1 MAPFY
6 DQAASPSE
14 NSDDDTSPLSFGQS
28 LYKTLMNGVSHMI
41 PFVVTATEE
50 GLVIPGDSP
59 WMIISQIGE
68 LTFARI
74 VPVLSGF
81 IAPIWRIIV
90 IPIITTAVVGLLFI
104 YLIGAPIASLFD
116 ALTVA
121 LAGMFSA
128 TDKIT
133 HGGPIVDVFGFFI
146 AVAAAIAVNALLII
160 VLVGVSN
167 RGNKK
172 NKEPRTETALI
183 AEYIVLLDAEFQSR
197 DEAITALVDTAA
209 NA

>member
-1 MAPFY
+1 
-6 DQAASPSE
+6 
-14 NSDDDTSPLSFGQS
+14 
-28 LYKTLMNGVSHMI
+28 MNGVSHMI
-41 PFVVTATEE
+41 PFVVTCGLLLALSLSLGGTATAE

-81 IAPIWRIIV
+81 IAPIWPIIV
-90 IPIITTAVVGLLFI
+90 IPIITTVVVGLLFI
-104 YLIGAPIASLFD
+104 YLIGAPIASLFG

-121 LAGMFSA
+121 LAGVFSV
-128 TDKIT
+128 TDKVT

-146 AVAAAIAVNALLII
+146 SMAAGIAVNALLII

-167 RGNKK
+167 RGNKE
-172 NKEPRTETALI
+172 NKEPGTETAPI
-183 AEYIVLLDAEFQSR
+183 AEGIVLLDAEFHPRRSNHC
-197 DEAITALVDTAA
+197 AG
-209 NA
+209 